1 MKQHI
6 TGCIF
11 DLDGTLADTAPD
23 IAIALNHA
31 LSAVGLTRLSLEET
45 VGMIGN
51 GIPAL
56 VRMALDHLNEGTER
70 AKDVIDIMMSYYA
83 ENYCEGSN
91 LMPGVESCL
100 EGLDQR
106 GVPMA
111 ICTNKEEDLAKK
123 VTAAL
128 GIESYFKAVVGGR
141 SGLVKKPDPSMLRIA
156 AAAINSSPESTMM
169 VGDSEVDAATGA
181 AAKSVTVIVRGGYC
195 HKPYEA
201 LHVNHIIET
210 MDGLLEILDQQYSG

>member
-31 LSAVGLTRLSLEET
+31 LSAEGLTRLSLEET

-83 ENYCEGSN
+83 
-91 LMPGVESCL
+91 
-100 EGLDQR
+100 
-106 GVPMA
+106 
-111 ICTNKEEDLAKK
+111 
-123 VTAAL
+123 
-128 GIESYFKAVVGGR
+128 
-141 SGLVKKPDPSMLRIA
+141 
-156 AAAINSSPESTMM
+156 
-169 VGDSEVDAATGA
+169 
-181 AAKSVTVIVRGGYC
+181 
-195 HKPYEA
+195 
-201 LHVNHIIET
+201 
-210 MDGLLEILDQQYSG
+210 